1 MSQLPPDPARLR
13 VILAWLDDQITD
25 NATLNTYLKVQH
37 HAVTQALARA
47 EGEQQP
53 AQPPPA
59 SPATPPRMTTLPTFT
74 GDRGGGF
81 KVVER
86 AGSDLVSLHVGD
98 CDLDDGP
105 ARSVDAHEA
114 VAVLRDGMAACV
126 FCRPDLE
133 LGYEWIDRGWFLIT
147 SSAVDGDTVTVNAEG
162 LLTLIDEAKLA
173 SARPSSESPGHRA
186 GRA

>member
-1 MSQLPPDPARLR
+1 MSELPPDPARLR

-37 HAVTQALARA
+37 HAVTQALAQA

-53 AQPPPA
+53 AQPPAAP
-59 SPATPPRMTTLPTFT
+59 PATPPRMTATFT

-86 AGSDLVSLHVGD
+86 SGSDLVSLHVGD

-105 ARSVDAHEA
+105 TRRVDPHEA
-114 VAVLRDGMAACV
+114 LAALREGLAACSV
-126 FCRPDLE
+126 CRPDLE
-133 LGYEWIDRGWFLIT
+133 LGD
-147 SSAVDGDTVTVNAEG
+147 
-162 LLTLIDEAKLA
+162 
-173 SARPSSESPGHRA
+173 
-186 GRA
+186 